1 MNLYDMLKASSG
13 LPVADTMAK
22 LFRVPKNSGGG
33 EVEIPNVLRTADNNI
48 LYTADGQPL
57 QTKE

>member
-1 MNLYDMLKASSG
+1 MSLYDILKASSG

-33 EVEIPNVLRTADNNI
+33 EVEIPNALRTTDNSI

>member
-1 MNLYDMLKASSG
+1 MSLYDILKVSNG

-22 LFRVPKNSGGG
+22 LFRVSKNSGGG
-33 EVEIPNVLRTADNNI
+33 EVELPNALRTADNSI

>member
-1 MNLYDMLKASSG
+1 MSLYDILKVSNG

-33 EVEIPNVLRTADNNI
+33 EVELPNALKTADNEI

>member
-1 MNLYDMLKASSG
+1 MTLYDMLKVSNG

-22 LFRVPKNSGGG
+22 LLRVPKNSGG
-33 EVEIPNVLRTADNNI
+33 EAEIPNALRTADNSI

>member
-1 MNLYDMLKASSG
+1 MSLYDILKVSSG

-22 LFRVPKNSGGG
+22 LFRVSKSGGG
-33 EVEIPNVLRTADNNI
+33 TEIPNALKTADNEI